1 MTRFRLGLIV
11 LTVLMTVT
19 FLTVAF
25 VVRRPG
31 GSANQSI
38 PEPVSYAKPT
48 ADGGHVL
55 VVFGDPAAEAKLKDA
70 ATRQYAARVR
80 QTYFFPVR
88 LVLPWP
94 SLGRSSQT
102 VRVKCPIPGL
112 YRAGKLPVLVNP
124 IPGYAPDDQVYL
136 TADGRHV
143 VRIEGD
149 WWKTRAYPAGKR
161 LPAEVEQAQLDA
173 PAVRCFTAGKLTH
186 EYRLRELVTN
196 PDKLPHSPDH
206 ILWPAGAVLNADAG
220 RFHLFTQDSNRITID
235 VANGEIV
242 ERTKTGIGNP
252 LARWL
257 LTVTV
262 ALTVA
267 LAGAL
272 VWYTFLKR
280 RAEQAVEAKV

>member
-31 GSANQSI
+31 GSANHSI

-48 ADGGHVL
+48 ADGRHVL
-55 VVFGDPAAEAKLKDA
+55 VAHGDPAAEEKLKDA
-70 ATRQYAARVR
+70 GTRSYAAEVR
-80 QTYFFPVR
+80 AKYPT
-88 LVLPWP
+88 
-94 SLGRSSQT
+94 
-102 VRVKCPIPGL
+102 PGL
-112 YRAGKLPVLVNP
+112 YRLGTPPELVYRLD
-124 IPGYAPDDQVYL
+124 GYSPDDQVYL

-161 LPAEVEQAQLDA
+161 LPTEVEQAQLDA
-173 PAVRCFTAGKLTH
+173 PAVRCFTDGKLTH
-186 EYRLRELVTN
+186 EYKLRDLVTD

-206 ILWPAGAVLNADAG
+206 ILWPAGAVLNAADG
-220 RFHLFTQDSNRITID
+220 RFHLFTQDANRITID
-235 VANGEIV
+235 VASGEIV
-242 ERTKTGIGNP
+242 ERAKTGIGNP

-267 LAGAL
+267 LAAVL
-272 VWYTFLKR
+272 TWYTFLKR
-280 RAEQAVEAKV
+280 PTKAAGMNPAAR

>member
-31 GSANQSI
+31 GSANHSI

-48 ADGGHVL
+48 TDNKHAL
-55 VVFGDPAAEAKLKDA
+55 VVFGDPAAEAKLKDGDTKKYVA
-70 ATRQYAARVR
+70 DVR
-80 QTYFFPVR
+80 AKYPT
-88 LVLPWP
+88 
-94 SLGRSSQT
+94 
-102 VRVKCPIPGL
+102 PGL
-112 YRAGKLPVLVNP
+112 YRNDPPGLVYRLD
-124 IPGYAPDDQVYL
+124 GYAPDDQVYL

-149 WWKTRAYPAGKR
+149 WWKTKAYPAGKR
-161 LPAEVEQAQLDA
+161 LATEVENAQLDA
-173 PAVRCFTAGKLTH
+173 PAVRCFTDGRLTH
-186 EYRLRELVTN
+186 EYTLRQLVTD

-206 ILWPAGAVLNADAG
+206 VLWPAGAVLNADAG
-220 RFHLFTQDSNRITID
+220 QFHLFTQDSNRITID
-235 VANGEIV
+235 VASGEIV

-257 LTVTV
+257 LTITV
-262 ALTVA
+262 GLTVA
-267 LAGAL
+267 LAGVLAW
-272 VWYTFLKR
+272 VTFFKR
-280 RAEQAVEAKV
+280 RAG

>member
-1 MTRFRLGLIV
+1 MTAAAAYTIRMTRFRLGLIV

-48 ADGGHVL
+48 ADGKHVL
-55 VVFGDPAAEAKLKDA
+55 VTHGDPAAEAKLKDA
-70 ATRQYAARVR
+70 DTKRYAAEVR
-80 QTYFFPVR
+80 ANYPT
-88 LVLPWP
+88 
-94 SLGRSSQT
+94 
-102 VRVKCPIPGL
+102 PGL
-112 YRAGKLPVLVNP
+112 YRLDPPGLVYRLS
-124 IPGYAPDDQVYL
+124 GYAPDDQVYL

-149 WWKTRAYPAGKR
+149 WWKTKAYPAGKR
-161 LPAEVEQAQLDA
+161 LPTEVEQAQLDA
-173 PAVRCFTAGKLTH
+173 PAVRCFTDGKLTH
-186 EYRLRELVTN
+186 EHKLRDLVTD

-206 ILWPAGAVLNADAG
+206 VLWPAGAVLNADAG
-220 RFHLFTQDSNRITID
+220 QFHLFTQDANRITID
-235 VANGEIV
+235 VASGEVV
-242 ERTKTGIGNP
+242 ERAKTGIGNP

-267 LAGAL
+267 LAAVL
-272 VWYTFLKR
+272 AWYTFLKR
-280 RAEQAVEAKV
+280 PTVRAVEAKV

>member
-48 ADGGHVL
+48 ADGKHVL
-55 VVFGDPAAEAKLKDA
+55 AAHGDPAAEEKLKDA
-70 ATRQYAARVR
+70 AMRSYAAEVR
-80 QTYFFPVR
+80 AKYP
-88 LVLPWP
+88 L
-94 SLGRSSQT
+94 
-102 VRVKCPIPGL
+102 PGL
-112 YRAGKLPVLVNP
+112 YRLNPSELVYRLD
-124 IPGYAPDDQVYL
+124 GYSPDDQVYL
-136 TADGRHV
+136 TADGQHV

-149 WWKTRAYPAGKR
+149 WWKTKAYPAGKR
-161 LPAEVEQAQLDA
+161 LPAEAEQAQLDA
-173 PAVRCFTAGKLTH
+173 AAVRCFTDGKLTH
-186 EYRLRELVTN
+186 EYRLRELVTD

-220 RFHLFTQDSNRITID
+220 KFHLFTQDSNRITID
-235 VANGEIV
+235 VATGEIV

-257 LTVTV
+257 LTVTIG
-262 ALTVA
+262 LTVA
-267 LAGAL
+267 LAGVL
-272 VWYTFLKR
+272 TWFTFFKR
-280 RAEQAVEAKV
+280 RAVHAAEAKV